1 MESLALSQ
9 AVLMS
14 ETDAI
19 VATDREGRIQFWNP
33 GAQRIF
39 GYAGA
44 EALGQ
49 SLDLIIPPGLRARH
63 WEGYHRV
70 MASGTTH
77 YGSGDVLS
85 VPGIT
90 KAGQRVSLEFS
101 IVMLRDAAGQL
112 AGMASIMR
120 DVTTRFEE
128 MKRLRQQQAP

>member
-70 MASGTTH
+70 MASGTTR
-77 YGSGDVLS
+77 YGSGDILS
-85 VPGIT
+85 VPGVT